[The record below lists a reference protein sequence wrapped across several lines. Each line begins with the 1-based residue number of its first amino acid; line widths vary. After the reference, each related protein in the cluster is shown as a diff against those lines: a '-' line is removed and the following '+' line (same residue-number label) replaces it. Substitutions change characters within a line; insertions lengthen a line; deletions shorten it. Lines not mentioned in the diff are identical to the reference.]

1 MCICHTEFVPCG
13 VWRNVRHSRADPSR
27 LRNARSSL
35 MSGSHTIGDSISY
48 NVVRVNRYIDLFS
61 IILGVDPLCGMMYG
75 ESGDCFF
82 VVSRNVRHLLC
93 LSPV

>member
-1 MCICHTEFVPCG
+1 M
-13 VWRNVRHSRADPSR
+13 RRSSADPSR

-61 IILGVDPLCGMMYG
+61 IILGVDCLCGMMCG
-75 ESGDCFF
+75 ESRECFF
-82 VVSRNVRHLLC
+82 GGVGM
-93 LSPV
+93 